1 MKPLFCVFGLIFGF
15 ESAQAIIQQKIS
27 VDTKEI
33 VQKSMRAGNQDFIRL
48 DISGESMDRNLGA
61 PELPVRSWLV
71 VGTPDSVRV
80 QYRVFETAQFKGQV
94 YPVQEQECR
103 CPSDKKRTF
112 QFRSEFYPRN
122 ERTQVEFLGSYR
134 GQPISRVDLFL
145 GRADGLNR
153 SFELVTRAELSIN
166 ADPFV
171 FGNENLNDYLIVVPS
186 ALADGVTKFVDEKR
200 MQGYNVHVEVVG
212 TPSLTTASLQSLI
225 HASYKQKGIDFVILV
240 GDETSLPMFKVSTSG
255 SSQTPSDLKYFTM
268 DGTDDYIPDV
278 LGSRISAASADQVA
292 IQLQKSI
299 DYEKTFKKSS
309 SGMKKF
315 IGIASNEGSNPSDDQ
330 YVRSIADKFKE
341 VIQAEPIHLFQD
353 DSAQSNPAFLNSQIN
368 EGSFWLTYLGHGS
381 GTSWPSMNQWY
392 TTQNIKQLS
401 NQSSVKPIIID
412 VACQNGKL
420 RAGQLGTTFM
430 EAQGF
435 AFGAT
440 AYYGGSVDISWHPP
454 AVMARGIAFEQL
466 EKRFKHLGEA
476 LLAGQFYLA
485 ANWNNTSQV
494 IDNFEWYHLQGDPGM
509 KLDY

>member
-1 MKPLFCVFGLIFGF
+1 MKPLLYVLCFFFGF
-15 ESAQAIIQQKIS
+15 ESAQAAIQQKIS
-27 VDTKEI
+27 LNNQEI
-33 VQKSMRAGNQDFIRL
+33 FQKSTREGNQEFIRL
-48 DISGESMDRNLGA
+48 DIPSENMDKNLGA

-71 VGTPDSVRV
+71 MGTPNSVRV
-80 QYRVFETAQFKGQV
+80 QYQVQKTETFTGRV

-103 CPSDKKRTF
+103 CASDKKRTF
-112 QFRSEFYPRN
+112 QFRSDLYPRK
-122 ERTQVEFLGSYR
+122 EMAQVEFLGSYR
-134 GQPISRVDLFL
+134 GQPVSRVDVFL
-145 GRADGLNR
+145 GRADEARG
-153 SFELVTRAELSIN
+153 SFEIVTQANIN
-166 ADPFV
+166 ISADPFI
-171 FGNENLNDYLIVVPS
+171 FQNEDFNDYLIVVPS
-186 ALADGVTKFVDEKR
+186 ALAEGITKFVDEKR
-200 MQGYNVHVEVVG
+200 MQGYNVYVEVVG
-212 TPSLTTASLQSLI
+212 SPSLTTAGLQTLI
-225 HASYKQKGIDFVILV
+225 QTAYKQKGIDFVILV

-268 DGTDDYIPDV
+268 DGADDYIPDV
-278 LGSRISAASADQVA
+278 LGSRISASSAEQVA
-292 IQLQKSI
+292 VQLQKSI
-299 DYEKTFKKSS
+299 DYEKTFKMSS

-330 YVRSIADKFKE
+330 YVRSIAERFKQ
-341 VIQAEPIHLFQD
+341 VVQAEPIHLFQD
-353 DSAQSNPAFLNSQIN
+353 DSVQSNPLFLNSEIN
-368 EGSFWLTYLGHGS
+368 EGAFWLTYLGHGS

-401 NQSSVKPIIID
+401 NQTSVKPIIID

-420 RAGQLGTTFM
+420 RSGQLGTTFM
-430 EAQGF
+430 EAQGS

-466 EKRFKHLGEA
+466 EKRFKHLGQA
-476 LLAGQFYLA
+476 LLAGQLYLA